1 MKVLKVL
8 TILEARSLKVKTQN
22 IHCCEPH
29 KRKKETF
36 SWAISWQNAM
46 KSKQCRMLN
55 KNCSVYGLSKQ
66 YDEPANRGLH
76 D

>member
-36 SWAISWQNAM
+36 SWAISWQ
-46 KSKQCRMLN
+46 
-55 KNCSVYGLSKQ
+55 
-66 YDEPANRGLH
+66 
-76 D
+76 